1 MRNQQASSGKRQDVG
16 EVLVTGLSHDGRG
29 LARTQSASVN
39 RAFGHRAGKTARNK
53 EQGKTLF
60 IEGALPGETVTVRI
74 LEDRRRFLN
83 SRVQTIILTSDER
96 VEPPCKHFKQ
106 CGGCSLQYWSHKGQL
121 AGKQEI
127 VLDQLRRF
135 SSLVPVEVAPP
146 LVSEPYGYRHRARLS
161 IRWPK
166 GGLALGFREKQSKA
180 ICSISECPVL
190 SEPLQPLPELLRE
203 LLPQLQKHQAISH
216 AELFDADSGRA
227 VLLRHI
233 RPLTEQDAEALRDF
247 ARKEQLH
254 LYLQGDP
261 DRVYCLYKPRDDS
274 WLYNQILEFDLT
286 LQFRPNDFTQVNWAI
301 NRKMVAQ
308 AIEWLQPK
316 PSDRV
321 LDLFCGLG
329 NFSLALARQV
339 QTVTGVEGSE
349 GALERARYNVGL
361 NRIENCDFHQADL
374 SALAKSNEWFNRDYD
389 ILLLDPPR
397 TGAIEII
404 EQMAQALPD
413 RVLYISCNPATLAR
427 DAGALAEQGF
437 QLAKLGVMD
446 MFPQTAHVE
455 SMGLFIR
462 S

>member
-1 MRNQQASSGKRQDVG
+1 MRNRQASSGKRQDVG

-29 LARTQSASVN
+29 LARTNLSP
-39 RAFGHRAGKTARNK
+39 R

-60 IEGALPGETVTVRI
+60 IDGALPGETVSVRVI
-74 LEDRRRFLN
+74 EDRRRFIN
-83 SRVQTIILTSDER
+83 ARVQTIVEASEQR
-96 VEPPCKHFKQ
+96 VDPPCKHFKQ
-106 CGGCSLQYWSHKGQL
+106 CGGCSLQYWSHEGQL
-121 AGKQEI
+121 AGKQDI

-135 SSLVPVEVAPP
+135 SSLAPEEVARP

-161 IRWPK
+161 IKWQK

-190 SEPLQPLPELLRE
+190 AQSLQPLPDQLRE
-203 LLPQLQKHQAISH
+203 LLPQLQKHQAVTH

-227 VLLRHI
+227 LLLRHI
-233 RPLTEQDAEALRDF
+233 RPLTDKDAEKLRAF
-247 ARKEQLH
+247 AHQEQLH
-254 LYLQGDP
+254 LYLQGDSAS
-261 DRVYCLYKPRDDS
+261 VHCLYQPGDEQ
-274 WLYNQILEFDLT
+274 WLYNRIPEFDLK
-286 LQFRPNDFTQVNWAI
+286 LQFRPTDFTQVNWAI

-308 AIEWLQPK
+308 AVEWLQPTG
-316 PSDRV
+316 SDRV

-329 NFSLALARQV
+329 NFSLALARHV
-339 QTVTGVEGSE
+339 KTVTGVEGSE
-349 GALERARYNVGL
+349 GAVERATFNADLNGL
-361 NRIENCDFHQADL
+361 ENCDFHQADL
-374 SALAKSNEWFNRDYD
+374 SALAKSREWFNRDYD
-389 ILLLDPPR
+389 VLLLDPPR

-404 EQMAQALPD
+404 EQMAQTMPD

-437 QLAKLGVMD
+437 KLIKLGVMD
-446 MFPQTAHVE
+446 MFPQTSHVE